1 MISVEW
7 SNDPVDPGILYSVLD
22 KHQLLPAG
30 MSNPQTC
37 MMIAQMTSI
46 GFLHDGGNNPLA
58 ILLETR
64 PEPGIVGI
72 LFITGVARLN
82 QRRDELVQASLA
94 LRERW
99 FDGQTIRVESR
110 IPVERTQ
117 TIRCLKHLGFK
128 IETIPKGL
136 RNAVVYN
143 GKPTSLCIMSLLPND
158 PVKQLSDDVE
168 RPIIDKGNDHESQ
181 ETG

>member
-1 MISVEW
+1 MIYVEW
-7 SNDPVDPGILYSVLD
+7 SEEPVDAGVLYSVLE
-22 KHQLLPAG
+22 KHQLLPKSLENLQNCLIMA
-30 MSNPQTC
+30 S
-37 MMIAQMTSI
+37 MTSI

-64 PEPGIVGI
+64 PEPGVIGI

-82 QRRDELVQASLA
+82 NRRDELISASIP

-99 FDGQTIRVESR
+99 FGSGAYRVESR

-128 IETIPKGL
+128 LETAMPMGL

-143 GKPTSLCIMSLLPND
+143 DKLTSLCIMSLLPDD
-158 PVKQLSDDVE
+158 PVKQLSNE
-168 RPIIDKGNDHESQ
+168 SHGPMLEKGKIS
-181 ETG
+181 